1 MFLIAA
7 SRNAASVP
15 SPSPINADIN
25 INEGT
30 RKEQDLQLF
39 SDTPDWQRR
48 SIITNVL
55 VAAVGT
61 STCFTMPQ
69 SATAV
74 DGKLAELLVDVK
86 KARAQMNDIPDL
98 IKDEKWDAG
107 K

>member
-7 SRNAASVP
+7 SRSAASVP

-30 RKEQDLQLF
+30 RKGQDLQLF

-61 STCFTMPQ
+61 STCLMPQ

>member
-1 MFLIAA
+1 
-7 SRNAASVP
+7 
-15 SPSPINADIN
+15 
-25 INEGT
+25 
-30 RKEQDLQLF
+30 
-39 SDTPDWQRR
+39 
-48 SIITNVL
+48 
-55 VAAVGT
+55 
-61 STCFTMPQ
+61 MPQ